1 VIDLTG
7 RLDIIQLEICM
18 HLANGKQIDEI
29 CTEMHRS
36 RSDVNRRIAAARKRC
51 RATTLPHLVSI
62 AIASGALVWE
72 DERSQRTLNGH
83 ART

>member
-1 VIDLTG
+1 MSSLEA
-7 RLDIIQLEICM
+7 RLDLVQLEIVM

-29 CTEMHRS
+29 ALSMHRS
-36 RSDVNRRIAAARKRC
+36 RSDVNRRIASARKRC

-62 AIASGALVWE
+62 AIASGALVWQ
-72 DERSQRTLNGH
+72 DEQRMLNGH

>member
-1 VIDLTG
+1 MSGLEA
-7 RLDIIQLEICM
+7 RLDLVQLEIVM
-18 HLANGKQIDEI
+18 HLANGKQIEEI
-29 CTEMHRS
+29 ATSMHRS
-36 RSDVNRRIAAARKRC
+36 RSDINRRIGLAPKRC

-72 DERSQRTLNGH
+72 NEQRSLNGH